1 LGVLSFRGYPLG
13 VREASWLTRRSF
25 PARSSTG
32 FNFAHPD
39 LSMKQPTGWWADW
52 GNPLSPRHG
61 TSWEYETDAERDACG
76 ALMVDRL
83 DAVVSLFDRL
93 AAEPDL
99 LVSLALTREQ
109 PSFEELPLLGN
120 HLRHPTWRAA
130 LLIRRGPS
138 AELEQA
144 LADRQCV
151 SGPPP
156 PPMGGALP
164 DVKRSVR
171 QANNILGMSRGR
183 SREREPGRVARL
195 PNVRRR
201 HGSVRAG
208 GRRPAPGRSAVG
220 NSQGVELDFAPLDV
234 LSDAR
239 LVVVAGL
246 EVLVVGEEGRRDRV
260 ARRGAVDGELD
271 CVAPETAIT

>member
-1 LGVLSFRGYPLG
+1 MKEIDDFLPRWVTPALSPRGYRKSSHTYRKRFESGDWGVLSFRGYPLG
-13 VREASWLTRRSF
+13 VRGSFLADASFVPGPLFDW
-25 PARSSTG
+25 

-39 LSMKQPTGWWADW
+39 LAMKQPTGWWADW

-144 LADRQCV
+144 LADANAYPVLRLRRWAEHYLM
-151 SGPPP
+151 SN
-156 PPMGGALP
+156 GA
-164 DVKRSVR
+164 
-171 QANNILGMSRGR
+171 
-183 SREREPGRVARL
+183 
-195 PNVRRR
+195 
-201 HGSVRAG
+201 
-208 GRRPAPGRSAVG
+208 
-220 NSQGVELDFAPLDV
+220 
-234 LSDAR
+234 
-239 LVVVAGL
+239 
-246 EVLVVGEEGRRDRV
+246 
-260 ARRGAVDGELD
+260 
-271 CVAPETAIT
+271 